1 MQSGL
6 MRGVYDGEGVV
17 KVDLSRIN
25 PVALCG
31 AIAATLAVAFGSV
44 VILLDYFSPE
54 DLGCSG
60 DPACIAE
67 IRAEFAPWL
76 SPLGVL
82 VGMLFI
88 FIMSLG
94 SLLLGLGIFVAIR
107 DRWSWRR

>member
-1 MQSGL
+1 MK
-6 MRGVYDGEGVV
+6 VY
-17 KVDLSRIN
+17 LSRLN
-25 PVALCG
+25 PVSLCS
-31 AIAATLAVAFGSV
+31 AIAATLAVAFASV
-44 VILLDYFSPE
+44 VILLDHFSSE

-67 IRAEFAPWL
+67 IKAEFAPWL

-88 FIMSLG
+88 FIISFG

-107 DRWSWRR
+107 DRWSGRR